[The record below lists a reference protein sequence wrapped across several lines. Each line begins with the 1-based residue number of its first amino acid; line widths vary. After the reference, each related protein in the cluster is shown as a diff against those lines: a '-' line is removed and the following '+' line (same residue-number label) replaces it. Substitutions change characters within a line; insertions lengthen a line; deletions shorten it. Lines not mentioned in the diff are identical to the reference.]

1 MKMVKS
7 LILGSAAGLFA
18 MSGAQAADLPV
29 KAAPVEYVKICSL
42 YGAGFFYIPGTDTCI
57 KLGGYLR
64 VDTTFNGSIY
74 DQPAWSGDLG
84 QRNRYMDYFA
94 ARSRMALTVDTRTA
108 TEYGVVRTFA
118 QADFQFTT
126 FNSNNLNPN
135 SFIANSASNG
145 LSGLL
150 GNVGEGYV
158 AVEFVFLQ
166 FAGFTFGKSASAY
179 ATPWHGYPGNN
190 SSFLLGGHT
199 TVTGINNI
207 QYSWQFGNGVS
218 ATLGVEDSVA
228 FERTAIFNL
237 ANGVSATGTNGTTY
251 AGDHVPD
258 IAGNIRVDQAW
269 GLWQLSAASHVV
281 NASYNSLTATPIGGF
296 LGPNNLSELS
306 GHPTDKWG
314 WAVMTA
320 LQIKNIPLGA
330 GDDIKMDASYS
341 KGMTKQVIATD
352 SGSPSFAM
360 FGGSGRAFVGTN
372 GALLPAYQSVGFGAT
387 TDAVYL
393 PVFGGPNNTFFGG
406 TGDLKLTTAYGF
418 RGAYNHNWDPY
429 WSSSLFGSWS
439 AVRYSGSEFDL
450 TTAKGQYCLAYRLSN
465 PGVKSIDFHCNPNY
479 DVSQIGVVTRWT
491 PVKNLTFSAEVMY
504 FHLNQNFTGA
514 AVLTPAAPKPIAAYE
529 FKDQNTVALNV
540 RVQRNF

>member
-7 LILGSAAGLFA
+7 LMLGSAAGLLA

-29 KAAPVEYVKICSL
+29 KAKAVEYVRICSL
-42 YGAGFFYIPGTDTCI
+42 YGAGFFYIPGTDTCL

-84 QRNRYMDYFA
+84 QQNRYRDYFA
-94 ARSRMALTVDTRTA
+94 ARSRLALTVDTRTA
-108 TEYGVVRTFA
+108 TEYGVVRTFT
-118 QADFQFTT
+118 QGDFQFST
-126 FNSNNLNPN
+126 FNSNSLNPN
-135 SFIANSASNG
+135 SFIANSAGNG

-158 AVEFVFLQ
+158 AVELVFIQ

-207 QYSWQFGNGVS
+207 QYTAQFGNGVS
-218 ATLGVEDSVA
+218 GTIGLEDSVA
-228 FERTAIFNL
+228 FERTALLNL
-237 ANGVSATGTNGTTY
+237 GNGVSATGTNGTAY
-251 AGDHVPD
+251 GGSHAPD
-258 IAGNIRVDQAW
+258 IAGNIRLDQAW
-269 GLWQLSAASHVV
+269 GLFQISAAAHDV
-281 NASYNSLTATPIGGF
+281 NASYNILAPSAIGGF
-296 LGPNNLSELS
+296 VVPNNLSEIS

-314 WAVMTA
+314 GAVMAA
-320 LQIKNIPLGA
+320 LQIKNIPWGV
-330 GDDIKMDASYS
+330 GDDIKLDASFS

-360 FGGSGRAFVGTN
+360 FGGSGIG
-372 GALLPAYQSVGFGAT
+372 YQSIGFGAT

-393 PVFGGPNNTFFGG
+393 PAIFGG
-406 TGDLKLTTAYGF
+406 TGDLKLTTAYGI

-439 AVRYSGSEFDL
+439 AVRYGGNAFDI
-450 TTAKGQYCLAYRLSN
+450 TTAKGQYCFAYSVSN
-465 PGVKSIDFHCNPNY
+465 PGLKSADFSCNPNY
-479 DVSQIGVVTRWT
+479 DVSQLGFITRWT
-491 PVKNLTFSAEVMY
+491 PVKNLTFSAEVMW
-504 FHLNQNFTGA
+504 FHLNQNFTGTS
-514 AVLTPAAPKPIAAYE
+514 VLTAAAPKPIATYE
-529 FKDQNTVALNV
+529 FKDQDTVSLNV